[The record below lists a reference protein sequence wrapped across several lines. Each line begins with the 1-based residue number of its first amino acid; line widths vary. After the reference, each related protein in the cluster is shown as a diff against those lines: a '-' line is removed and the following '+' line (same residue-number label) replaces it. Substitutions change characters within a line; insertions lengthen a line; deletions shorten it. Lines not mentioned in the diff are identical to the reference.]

1 VNEARMNIDEKALAT
16 LIAKDQIREL
26 AMLYSR
32 GVDRKDIELLRS
44 LYAKGS
50 TDNHGKYFN
59 GNAEDYLKFLERSLP
74 HMPMSGHFIAN
85 HLISVDGDQAE
96 GEIYALCYHLL
107 PDGKGGFVEDFKAV
121 RYIDRYLKEDGRW
134 RFAARVVTFDLES
147 ARPACGGP
155 PIAPSTDPSYS
166 TLVNRLFAN
175 GPRA

>member
-1 VNEARMNIDEKALAT
+1 MTIDEKALAT

-59 GNAEDYLKFLERSLP
+59 GDAEDYLKFLEKSLP

-85 HLISVDGDQAE
+85 HLISVDGDRAE
-96 GEIYALCYHLL
+96 GEVYALCYHLL
-107 PDGKGGFVEDFKAV
+107 PDRNGGFVEDFKAV
-121 RYIDRYLKEDGRW
+121 RYVDRYCKQDGRW
-134 RFAARVVTFDLES
+134 LFAARVVTFDLES
-147 ARPACGGP
+147 ARAAVGGP
-155 PIAPSTDPSYS
+155 AAAPAVDPSHAALQS
-166 TLVNRLFAN
+166 RLFAN